1 MYIVCLLDHIR
12 RKMFNFAHQKKTIAM
27 ERKTTMKLGS
37 RLLILLG
44 LIGIGLIVGS
54 VAGVMVL
61 PLGLLGMITAQDI
74 FAFITPA
81 IVAMAFF
88 YRKPL
93 QAMCFN
99 KAPGWL
105 ALIIVLAVYCISL
118 PGMNWL
124 VKINEE
130 MSLPLW
136 MSGIEQIM
144 RAAEDRAAE
153 VTKQLL
159 DIHTVG
165 RLLAVTFVVGFMAGL
180 SEEMLFRGA
189 MLRTMQDSHL
199 NKHAVVWLVAFIFSA
214 IHFQFYG
221 FLPRLVL
228 GAWLGYLLVWT
239 RSLWVPIIAHT
250 LNNSTVVVMSYL
262 ANKGIVAEDFGDNLG
277 IPAEGAFPWL
287 AIASIIITIAIA
299 VWVHIHHTRKAP
311 LPHPC
316 D

>member
-1 MYIVCLLDHIR
+1 
-12 RKMFNFAHQKKTIAM
+12 M

-37 RLLILLG
+37 RLLILFG

-93 QAMCFN
+93 QAMCFD

-130 MSLPLW
+130 MSLPSW
-136 MSGIEQIM
+136 MSGIEQMM
-144 RAAEDRAAE
+144 RATEDRAAE

-287 AIASIIITIAIA
+287 AIASIIITIAIT
-299 VWVHIHHTRKAP
+299 VWVHIHYTRKAS
-311 LPHPC
+311 LPHPR

>member
-1 MYIVCLLDHIR
+1 
-12 RKMFNFAHQKKTIAM
+12 M
-27 ERKTTMKLGS
+27 EPKTTMKLGS
-37 RLLILLG
+37 RLLILFG
-44 LIGIGLIVGS
+44 LIGIGLIIGS
-54 VAGVMVL
+54 VAGVVVL
-61 PLGLLGMITAQDI
+61 PLGMLGMITAQDI
-74 FAFITPA
+74 FAFIVPA
-81 IVAMAFF
+81 IVAMAIF

-93 QAMCFN
+93 HAMGFD

-105 ALIIVLAVYCISL
+105 ALIIVLVVYCVSL

-124 VKINEE
+124 VRINEE
-130 MSLPLW
+130 MSLPSW

-144 RAAEDRAAE
+144 RAAEDRAAA

-165 RLLAVTFVVGFMAGL
+165 RLLAVTLVVGFMAGL

-221 FLPRLVL
+221 FLPRLIL

-262 ANKGIVAEDFGDNLG
+262 ANKGVVAENFGDNLG
-277 IPAEGAFPWL
+277 IPADGAFPWL
-287 AIASIIITIAIA
+287 AIASIIATIAIA
-299 VWVHIHHTRKAP
+299 LWVHIHYTRKAP
-311 LPHPC
+311 LPHPR

>member
-1 MYIVCLLDHIR
+1 
-12 RKMFNFAHQKKTIAM
+12 M

-37 RLLILLG
+37 RLLILFG

-93 QAMCFN
+93 QAMCFD

-124 VKINEE
+124 VKINED
-130 MSLPLW
+130 MSLPSW
-136 MSGIEQIM
+136 MSSIEQMM

-189 MLRTMQDSHL
+189 MLRTMQDSRL

-299 VWVHIHHTRKAP
+299 VWVHIHYTPKAS
-311 LPHPC
+311 LPHPR